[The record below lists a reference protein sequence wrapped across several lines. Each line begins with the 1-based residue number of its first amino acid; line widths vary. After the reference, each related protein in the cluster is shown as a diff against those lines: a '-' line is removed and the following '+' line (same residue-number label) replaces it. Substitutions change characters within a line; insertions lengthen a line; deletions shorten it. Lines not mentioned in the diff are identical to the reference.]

1 MKKWTLK
8 CTREDIDNIKG
19 KSLIDKLLFTR
30 GIYEKDKIARFLNPD
45 IANMADPY
53 MMKDMD
59 RAVDRI
65 DLAIQRREKIIV
77 YGDYDVDG
85 ITSTSLLLRALKR
98 LGVKSTYYIPDR
110 INEGY
115 GINNKAVEYIKSLGI
130 NLVISVDC
138 GITSVEE
145 VNYAKSEGLD
155 IIITDHH
162 ECMDKIP
169 DTIVLNPK
177 RSDCTYPFK
186 ELAGC
191 GVVLKLIQAIWMKYG
206 LLGFEDFFD
215 IAAIGTIADIVE
227 LKGENRIIVKYG
239 IDKIRTS
246 EKCGI
251 RAIKSVS
258 DIKDNL
264 TSGNI
269 AFQIAPRIN
278 AAGRLS
284 DAKIAVELFTTC
296 DFDKAMQIAKYLD
309 LQNKKR
315 QEIENTIFNEALVKI
330 QNEVDLKNDR
340 VIILSSS
347 GWHVGVI
354 GIVAS
359 KLVEKF
365 MRPVVLISIEG
376 ETGRGSGRS
385 IEGFNLF
392 ENLKKCSC
400 VLQKFGGHALAAGIT
415 IDTNKIED
423 FKAIM
428 NKTAQNLD
436 SELFFKKIYIDM
448 EINEDDLNMQSAR
461 DIKKLEPFGCGN
473 NAPVFCMNDVSVI
486 DKKIIGKDKKHLRFN
501 LKCGSNK
508 FDAVFFNGAE
518 LCKDKNWNI
527 IDIAFTLD
535 VNLWNNKEYL
545 KIYLKDIKPSIKWV
559 NSYAKNI
566 YYKHMKKIINTDNCN
581 FDYSKIKFINKDNS
595 FLNEFISL
603 NKGYILASS
612 INSIEE
618 ISYLTDTTN
627 MNYNEP
633 DDEGCRIVLCPDI
646 RSFKNCN
653 YDILIYDFLPG
664 DFEYNS
670 LYSITTGNI
679 YNFKGS
685 DIAERLDK
693 FIDDI
698 SLTEKNL
705 LNFYD
710 YIMYNEFIGTINE
723 FSSKY
728 VVNPYKV
735 YRMLVFLKKIKAIN
749 IMTKGETLKIT
760 SVPDFDKV
768 KLSDVNCNELNNK
781 LTKFKLNIKPF
792 LGEE

>member
-8 CTREDIDNIKG
+8 CTREDINSIKG
-19 KSLIDKLLFTR
+19 KNLLDKLLFTR
-30 GIYEKDKIARFLNPD
+30 GVHEKDKIAKFLNPD
-45 IANMADPY
+45 IDSMADPY
-53 MMKDMD
+53 LMKDMD

-65 DLAIQRREKIIV
+65 DLAIQRRENIIV

-85 ITSTSLLLRALKR
+85 ITSTSLLLRALKK

-115 GINNKAVEYIKSLGI
+115 GINNKAVDYIKSLGI

-145 VNYAKSEGLD
+145 VNYAKSKGLD

-177 RSDCTYPFK
+177 REDCTYPFK

-191 GVVLKLIQAIWMKYG
+191 GVVLKLIQAIWMKYN

-215 IAAIGTIADIVE
+215 IAAIGTVADIVE
-227 LKGENRIIVKYG
+227 LKGENRIIVKCG
-239 IDKIRTS
+239 IDRIRTS
-246 EKCGI
+246 DKCGI

-258 DIKDNL
+258 DVKDNL

-309 LQNKKR
+309 LQNRKR
-315 QEIENTIFNEALVKI
+315 QEIENTIYNEVLAKI
-330 QNEVDLKNDR
+330 QKEVDLKNER
-340 VIILSSS
+340 VIILSSN

-359 KLVEKF
+359 KIVEKF
-365 MRPVVLISIEG
+365 MRPVILISIEDG
-376 ETGRGSGRS
+376 IGRGSGRS

-392 ENLKKCSC
+392 ENLKKCSS
-400 VLQKFGGHALAAGIT
+400 VLQKYGGHALAAGIT
-415 IDTNKIED
+415 IDKDKIDE
-423 FKAIM
+423 FKVLM
-428 NKTAQNLD
+428 NKTAEDLD

-448 EINEDDLNMQSAR
+448 EIDENDLNLTNAK

-473 NAPVFCMNDVSVI
+473 NTPVFCMNDVSVI
-486 DKKIIGKDKKHLRFN
+486 DKKVIGKDEKHLRFY

-518 LCKDKNWNI
+518 LYKDKSWNI

-545 KIYLKDIKPSIKWV
+545 KVYLKDIKPSIKWV
-559 NSYAKNI
+559 NSYA
-566 YYKHMKKIINTDNCN
+566 
-581 FDYSKIKFINKDNS
+581 
-595 FLNEFISL
+595 
-603 NKGYILASS
+603 
-612 INSIEE
+612 
-618 ISYLTDTTN
+618 
-627 MNYNEP
+627 
-633 DDEGCRIVLCPDI
+633 
-646 RSFKNCN
+646 
-653 YDILIYDFLPG
+653 
-664 DFEYNS
+664 
-670 LYSITTGNI
+670 
-679 YNFKGS
+679 
-685 DIAERLDK
+685 
-693 FIDDI
+693 
-698 SLTEKNL
+698 
-705 LNFYD
+705 
-710 YIMYNEFIGTINE
+710 
-723 FSSKY
+723 
-728 VVNPYKV
+728 
-735 YRMLVFLKKIKAIN
+735 
-749 IMTKGETLKIT
+749 
-760 SVPDFDKV
+760 
-768 KLSDVNCNELNNK
+768 
-781 LTKFKLNIKPF
+781 
-792 LGEE
+792 